1 MPLATTNTAQAE
13 PKTRDHPLLW
23 PVGIVALGVV
33 TLTVALWQL
42 QNGQRSE
49 YYAAATLS
57 MSQSWHNW
65 FFGALDQA
73 GTVSLDKMPGSFWIP
88 ALFVRVFGFS
98 TWAVNAP
105 NALALVG
112 ATLIAAFTARR
123 VAGSFG
129 GLLAGF
135 LVAATPI
142 FMAVSKSNQPESFF
156 VLTIAATAWAGL
168 HALQQ
173 SSLKW
178 LLLAGGFAALGFQTY
193 MLEAWAA
200 WPALGLAYL
209 FVANKKLWRRFAD
222 VAIAGIASA
231 ALSLAWI
238 IVVSLVPASNRP
250 YLGGTYTNSPWE
262 MVFGYNGLGRF
273 SATQN
278 LGTYRSFTPPFS
290 GDPSVL
296 RLFNSEV
303 GSQIAWLIPAAVVA
317 IVALAVMKVRP
328 AMVIFLG
335 GWFATMC
342 VMFSVVA
349 GMHQFYTAALAVP
362 IALLVSIAFGV
373 AGRQRVLWP
382 QWAMLGAAVVTA
394 WVLGLRTSD
403 YMGWAMPVQ
412 TVCALGAAGLVM
424 ASHFGWRPAQKWW
437 VVLPV
442 MAGLAL
448 TPAVWSVDTIN
459 HPNSMNPVAGD
470 GSASGMGG
478 PGGGMGGNTG
488 PGNTGFDGGSPG
500 AIPGGDIPG
509 GDMPSGNSGTGEP
522 YGAPPNGMPGGN
534 TSDGNTSV
542 GSAPGGSDT
551 SVLDYVTQNRDGAT
565 YLLAVFGAQTAAS
578 YITESGGQEVLPI
591 GGFSGDDPA
600 PTLAK
605 FRALVSSGQLHFV
618 QTGGGDG
625 SGIGINTGMGPGGG
639 PDGSMPGGAGPGGGN
654 PNGGNP
660 NGGSPGGGGPNS
672 GGANGQSTTDS
683 MPSQISAWVTSNC
696 TAVSGMSDLYYCG

>member
-1 MPLATTNTAQAE
+1 MTPPADPSTVQAA
-13 PKTRDHPLLW
+13 PQARGSRLLW
-23 PVGIVALGVV
+23 PVGVAVLGVV
-33 TLTVALWQL
+33 TAVVALWNL

-88 ALFVRVFGFS
+88 ALFVRIFGFS
-98 TWAVNAP
+98 TWTVDAP

-112 ATLIAAFTARR
+112 AALITAFTARR
-123 VAGSFG
+123 LAGTFG

-142 FMAVSKSNQPESFF
+142 FMAVSKSNQPETFF

-168 HALQQ
+168 YALQR

-178 LLLAGGFAALGFQTY
+178 LLLAGVFVALGFQTY

-209 FVANKKLWRRFAD
+209 FVSNKKLRWRFVD
-222 VAIAGIASA
+222 VAIAGAVSA
-231 ALSLAWI
+231 ALSLVW
-238 IVVSLVPASNRP
+238 VVAVALVPTADRP

-290 GDPSVL
+290 GDPGVL

-303 GSQIAWLIPAAVVA
+303 GSQIAWLIPVAVVA
-317 IVALAVMKVRP
+317 VVALAVMRVRP
-328 AMVIFLG
+328 TIVIFLG

-362 IALLVSIAFGV
+362 IALLVGTAFGL
-373 AGRQRVLWP
+373 AWKRGVLWP
-382 QWAMLGAAVVTA
+382 QLAMLGAAVVTA

-403 YMGWAMPVQ
+403 YMGWALPVQ
-412 TVCALGAAGLVM
+412 TVCAMAATAVIVAARLGPGLAGR
-424 ASHFGWRPAQKWW
+424 RPVSSALTMWAL
-437 VVLPV
+437 LPV

-448 TPAVWSVDTIN
+448 TPAAWAVDTSN

-470 GSASGMGG
+470 GSADGMGG
-478 PGGGMGGNTG
+478 DAGPGGFGGTG
-488 PGNTGFDGGSPG
+488 GTGGGPNGGVPSDGS
-500 AIPGGDIPG
+500 GGDAPANAAPNAG
-509 GDMPSGNSGTGEP
+509 SSSQMPSGGTAGS
-522 YGAPPNGMPGGN
+522 AD
-534 TSDGNTSV
+534 TSDG
-542 GSAPGGSDT
+542 
-551 SVLDYVTQNRDGAT
+551 SVLDYVTSNRGGAK

-578 YITESGGQEVLPI
+578 YITESGGQEILPI
-591 GGFSGDDPA
+591 GGFSGEDPA

-605 FRALVSSGQLHFV
+605 FQALVSSGELHFV
-618 QTGGGDG
+618 LTGGDGG
-625 SGIGINTGMGPGGG
+625 SGIGINTGLGPGGG
-639 PDGSMPGGAGPGGGN
+639 PDGSLPGGAGPGGGS
-654 PNGGNP
+654 PGDGGASTGGNT
-660 NGGSPGGGGPNS
+660 S
-672 GGANGQSTTDS
+672 ADS
-683 MPSQISAWVTSNC
+683 VPSQINAWVTSNC
-696 TAVSGMSDLYYCG
+696 TAVSSISDLYYCS